1 MPKEE
6 HKIAFEKI
14 MKLSDE
20 QIHYLF
26 NKRETLLTLRPL
38 LEPLSFEEC
47 KYVDRLFRVAC
58 LISNLREEYSSRG
71 LLTEC
76 HNFINRVENGG

>member
-1 MPKEE
+1 MSKKE

-20 QIHYLF
+20 QLHYLF
-26 NKRETLLTLRPL
+26 TKRETLLTLRPL
-38 LEPLSFEEC
+38 LTPLSSGEC

-58 LISNLREEYSSRG
+58 LISNLREEHSSRG

-76 HNFINRVENGG
+76 HNFINQPKNGG